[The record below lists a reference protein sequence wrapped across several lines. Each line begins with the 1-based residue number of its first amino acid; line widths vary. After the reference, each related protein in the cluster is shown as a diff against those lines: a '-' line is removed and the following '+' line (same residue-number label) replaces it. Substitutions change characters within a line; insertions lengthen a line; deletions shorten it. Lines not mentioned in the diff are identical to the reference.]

1 MFVKGTREQVR
12 KLHANGLSAR
22 EIAASLGVADNTVRY
37 HLAQLVATPRDGVE
51 RVATSAVVDARLA
64 PARTRDRVRA
74 LLADGLSRAQIA
86 RELHVSK
93 GYRELPRPQAR
104 CSDRRALHPPVRL
117 GRDPSARATA
127 RI

>member
-22 EIAASLGVADNTVRY
+22 EIAGSLGVADNTVRY

-93 GYRELPRPQAR
+93 ATVSYHAR
-104 CSDRRALHPPVRL
+104 RL
-117 GRDPSARATA
+117 GAPIDERCTRRYDWVV
-127 RI
+127 IH